1 MYPWSIVSFNYSQL
15 YERLTIVQSGNNGN
29 HNLKPMQ
36 KASILNQGSFDVGF
50 IDRTGNPVNNEFSR
64 IF

>member
-29 HNLKPMQ
+29 HNLKTMQ

-50 IDRTGNPVNNEFSR
+50 IDRTRNPVNN
-64 IF
+64 